1 VRHNHELRIAK
12 FENRVSGR
20 VPESPGFLF
29 SKTPQVFPMSIIA
42 LKAWY
47 LQQYEPLSELEKR
60 PHDLRLSKNSLLKSG
75 LRADFLEESDYVK
88 RSEWFRRY
96 LDGETV
102 EFYIEGSGGY
112 AISNI
117 DLSSHEIYFTKQD
130 VMAHLDPVIFLCYQT
145 EYPQSSVA
153 LRDELRATI
162 ATLNA
167 RSRIPLKLAESLRS
181 IENPLR
187 LNSRSLRK
195 IRRSLLFIADTTA
208 IAQVPGDK
216 PQLVPSAN
224 VCIEIGYALQC
235 KRTEQILLASL
246 KRDDLSGRVP
256 FDLPNYQ
263 QLEFRNVD
271 ELQRIVPSLL
281 EAMLKRFNLFS

>member
-1 VRHNHELRIAK
+1 
-12 FENRVSGR
+12 
-20 VPESPGFLF
+20 
-29 SKTPQVFPMSIIA
+29 MSIIS

-60 PHDLRLSKNSLLKSG
+60 PYDLRLSKNSLLKSG
-75 LRADFLEESDYVK
+75 LRADFLEESDHVK
-88 RSEWFRRY
+88 DSEWFRRY
-96 LDGETV
+96 LDGEVV

-145 EYPQSSVA
+145 EYPDSSVA
-153 LRDELRATI
+153 LREELQAAI
-162 ATLNA
+162 ATLNQ
-167 RSRIPLKLAESLRS
+167 RSRLPLKLEESQRS
-181 IENPLR
+181 AENPLR
-187 LNSRSLRK
+187 LNARSLRK

-208 IAQVPGDK
+208 IAQIPGDE
-216 PQLVPSAN
+216 PQLIPSPN
-224 VCIEIGYALQC
+224 VCVEIGYALQS

-246 KRDDLSGRVP
+246 DRRDLSGRVS

-263 QLEFRNVD
+263 QLAFRD
-271 ELQRIVPSLL
+271 AKELGKMLPDLL
-281 EAMLKRFNLFS
+281 EAMLKRFSLFS